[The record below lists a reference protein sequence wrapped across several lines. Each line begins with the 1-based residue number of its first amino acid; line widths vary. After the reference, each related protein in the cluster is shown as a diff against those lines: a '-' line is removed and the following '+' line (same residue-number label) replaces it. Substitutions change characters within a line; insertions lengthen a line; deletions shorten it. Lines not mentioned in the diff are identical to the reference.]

1 MLRVLGKDSVE
12 NGFGMADSVGPFT
25 ERADPGSY
33 AGKEFTFGHS
43 VPVGSAGG
51 DKSVQLR

>member
-51 DKSVQLR
+51 AKSVQLR